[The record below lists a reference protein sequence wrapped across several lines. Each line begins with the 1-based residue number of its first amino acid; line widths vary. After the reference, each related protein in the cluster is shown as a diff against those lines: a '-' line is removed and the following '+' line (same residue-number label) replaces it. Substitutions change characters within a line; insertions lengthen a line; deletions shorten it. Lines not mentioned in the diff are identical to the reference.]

1 MQGAFGSNL
10 SQGYRRMAGGTSVPP
25 ALSAHLIA
33 SGAVLLLLVDMVW
46 KPGA

>member
-1 MQGAFGSNL
+1 MGAAAASGV
-10 SQGYRRMAGGTSVPP
+10 GGPP

-33 SGAVLLLLVDMVW
+33 SGAVLLLLIDMVW